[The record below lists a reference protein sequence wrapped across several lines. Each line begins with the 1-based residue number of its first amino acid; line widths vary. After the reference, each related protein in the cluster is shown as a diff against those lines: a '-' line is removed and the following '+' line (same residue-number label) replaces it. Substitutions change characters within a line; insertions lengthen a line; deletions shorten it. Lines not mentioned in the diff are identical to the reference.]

1 MCAKMLRN
9 LELIKERCIQGFTI
23 FKSKQS
29 VPPSTPPAATPTKA
43 TTHPTVSPQGSGTQV
58 ACRLCKILFDDGSSV
73 LGHIS
78 AEHPQYKFFCDYES
92 YYRSFITRSGLCK
105 HKKQVHPKEPKEG
118 PETDDFTVG
127 CILCRQ
133 EFNSEDACD
142 KHDCPTRKKAK
153 AVTIKKEPKVEPKD
167 GNVSNGN
174 KRSAHSSRGKK

>member
-1 MCAKMLRN
+1 MCKNVKGLGAHKR
-9 LELIKERCIQGFTI
+9 EVHSGVYKP
-23 FKSKQS
+23 KSKQS
-29 VPPSTPPAATPTKA
+29 VPPLTTAAATPTKS

-58 ACRLCKILFDDGSSV
+58 ACRLCKMLFDDGSSV

-92 YYRSFITRSGLCK
+92 CYRSFITRSGLYK

-127 CILCRQ
+127 CFLCGQ

-142 KHDCPTRKKAK
+142 EHECCRVLRDHDYS
-153 AVTIKKEPKVEPKD
+153 
-167 GNVSNGN
+167 G
-174 KRSAHSSRGKK
+174 